1 MMRNNMPMMSAAIP
15 PRKELRENTAVSNS
29 DVFPLFP
36 PLFTQQTTMSKVDEI
51 PNPSPSQLA
60 ALPRKMTFFPSVN
73 ANPKILK
80 PEQIKQY
87 NEQGYLMPFNGLDQ
101 EEAREL
107 RAFFDGVLAAYIELG
122 KTSYSINTAHMRF
135 ARIYQLVQ
143 HPQIVDAVADLLGPN
158 VVCWGS
164 HFFCK
169 MPHDGK
175 RVPWHQDSTYWPLS
189 PTKTVTVWLAI
200 DDADPENANMK
211 FIPRSHLHGLID
223 YDETQDANTVLD
235 LAVRNPHSYGD
246 GEVDDQLKAG
256 QFSMHS
262 DLLLHGSEAN
272 ESNRR
277 RCGLTIRYAAAD
289 VTTWYDWHKK
299 GFVVRGENVG
309 GHWANPEMPNH

>member
-1 MMRNNMPMMSAAIP
+1 MTIAMRNCSPAKNRWATSVLAEGDCFLYPSSKASSIIMI
-15 PRKELRENTAVSNS
+15 
-29 DVFPLFP
+29 
-36 PLFTQQTTMSKVDEI
+36 KVDDI
-51 PNPSPSQLA
+51 PNPTPSQLA
-60 ALPRKMTFFPSVN
+60 DLPRKIGFVPSVFS
-73 ANPKILK
+73 PSSVMS
-80 PEQIKQY
+80 EQQVAQY
-87 NEQGYLMPFNGLDQ
+87 NETGYLMPLDGLDRD
-101 EEAREL
+101 ESREL
-107 RAFFDGVLAAYIELG
+107 RAFFDGVLAAFIELG
-122 KTSYSINTAHMRF
+122 RTSYSINTAHLRF
-135 ARIYQLVQ
+135 ARIYELIK
-143 HPQIVDAVADLLGPN
+143 HPRIVDAVAGLLGN
-158 VVCWGS
+158 DVVCWGS

-211 FIPRSHLHGLID
+211 FIPKSHRHGLID
-223 YDETQDANTVLD
+223 YDVTAEVDTVLD
-235 LAVRNPHSYGD
+235 LAVKNPNSYGD
-246 GEVDDQLKAG
+246 DEVDVALKAG

-299 GFVVRGENVG
+299 GIVVRGNNIG
-309 GHWANPEMPNH
+309 NHWLNPPSPTH

>member
-1 MMRNNMPMMSAAIP
+1 MPMMSAAIP
-15 PRKELRENTAVSNS
+15 PRKEIRENTAVSNS

-51 PNPSPSQLA
+51 PNPSPPQLA

-235 LAVRNPHSYGD
+235 LAVRNPNSYGD

>member
-1 MMRNNMPMMSAAIP
+1 MSAAIP
-15 PRKELRENTAVSNS
+15 PRKEIRENTAVSNS

-51 PNPSPSQLA
+51 PNPSPPQLA

-235 LAVRNPHSYGD
+235 LAVRNPNSYGD

>member
-1 MMRNNMPMMSAAIP
+1 MSVTIP
-15 PRKELRENTAVSNS
+15 PRKELRENTAVLHS
-29 DVFPLFP
+29 DLFPLFF

-80 PEQIKQY
+80 SEQIKQY

-122 KTSYSINTAHMRF
+122 KSSYSISTAHMRF
-135 ARIYQLVQ
+135 GRIYQLVQ
-143 HPQIVDAVADLLGPN
+143 HPRIVDAVADLLGPN

-169 MPHDGK
+169 MPRDGK

-246 GEVDDQLKAG
+246 GEVNDQLKAG
-256 QFSMHS
+256 HFSMHS

>member
-1 MMRNNMPMMSAAIP
+1 MPMMSATIP
-15 PRKELRENTAVSNS
+15 PRKELRENTVVSHS
-29 DVFPLFP
+29 DLFPLFL

-87 NEQGYLMPFNGLDQ
+87 NDQGYLMPFNGLDQ

-122 KTSYSINTAHMRF
+122 KTSYSINTAHLRF

-143 HPQIVDAVADLLGPN
+143 HPRIVDAVADLLGPN

-299 GFVVRGENVG
+299 GFVVRGENIG

>member
-1 MMRNNMPMMSAAIP
+1 M
-15 PRKELRENTAVSNS
+15 L
-29 DVFPLFP
+29 
-36 PLFTQQTTMSKVDEI
+36 KVDDI
-51 PNPSPSQLA
+51 PNPSPKQLA
-60 ALPRKMTFFPSVN
+60 ELPRQIGFVPARNET
-73 ANPKILK
+73 PKVLSR
-80 PEQIKQY
+80 EQISQY
-87 NEQGYLMPFNGLDQ
+87 NETGYLMPFDALDDT
-101 EEAREL
+101 EGRET
-107 RAFFDGVLAAYIELG
+107 RAFFDGVLAAFIELG
-122 KTSYSINTAHMRF
+122 RTSYSISTAHLRF

-143 HPQIVDAVADLLGPN
+143 HPRLVAAVADLLGPN

-200 DDADPENANMK
+200 DDSDPENANMR

-223 YDETQDANTVLD
+223 YDVTDEVDTVLD
-235 LAVRNPHSYGD
+235 LAVKNPHSYGEA
-246 GEVDDQLKAG
+246 EVDVTLRAG

-272 ESNRR
+272 QSDRR

-289 VTTWYDWHKK
+289 VQTWYGWHQK
-299 GFVVRGENVG
+299 GIVVCGENVG
-309 GHWANPEMPNH
+309 AHWGNPTSPKN

>member
-1 MMRNNMPMMSAAIP
+1 M
-15 PRKELRENTAVSNS
+15 V
-29 DVFPLFP
+29 
-36 PLFTQQTTMSKVDEI
+36 KVDDI
-51 PNPSPSQLA
+51 PNPTPSQLA
-60 ALPRKMTFFPSVN
+60 QLPRKMGFFPTVN
-73 ANPKILK
+73 SSPKTLTAA
-80 PEQIKQY
+80 QVQQY
-87 NEQGYLMPFNGLDQ
+87 NEQGYVMPFNGLDRD
-101 EEAREL
+101 ESCEI
-107 RAFFDGVLAAYIELG
+107 RAFFDGVLAAFMELG
-122 KTSYSINTAHMRF
+122 RSSYSINTAHLRF

-143 HPQIVDAVADLLGPN
+143 HPRILDAVSDLLGPN
-158 VVCWGS
+158 IVCWGS

-189 PTKTVTVWLAI
+189 PTKTVTAWLAI

-211 FIPRSHLHGLID
+211 FIPRSHVHGLID

-235 LAVRNPHSYGD
+235 LAVKNPHSYGD
-246 GEVDDQLKAG
+246 AEVDVQLKAG

-262 DLLLHGSEAN
+262 DLLLHGSQAN

-299 GFVVRGENVG
+299 GLVVRGENVN
-309 GHWANPEMPNH
+309 GHWANPEIPNH

>member
-1 MMRNNMPMMSAAIP
+1 MS
-15 PRKELRENTAVSNS
+15 
-29 DVFPLFP
+29 
-36 PLFTQQTTMSKVDEI
+36 QVDEI
-51 PNPSPSQLA
+51 PNPSPNQLA
-60 ALPRKMTFFPSVN
+60 ELPRQMKFFPSVN
-73 ANPKILK
+73 ANPKTLS
-80 PEQIKQY
+80 PEQVRQY
-87 NEQGYLMPFNGLDQ
+87 NEQGYLMPFNGLDRD
-101 EEAREL
+101 EAREI

-122 KTSYSINTAHMRF
+122 KSSYSINTAHLRF

-143 HPQIVDAVADLLGPN
+143 HPRILDAVSDLLGPN

-189 PTKTVTVWLAI
+189 PTRTVTVWLAI
-200 DDADPENANMK
+200 YDADSENANMK

-246 GEVDDQLKAG
+246 TEIDDQLKAG

-299 GFVVRGENVG
+299 GMVVRGENVN
-309 GHWANPEMPNH
+309 GHWANPDMPNH

>member
-1 MMRNNMPMMSAAIP
+1 
-15 PRKELRENTAVSNS
+15 
-29 DVFPLFP
+29 
-36 PLFTQQTTMSKVDEI
+36 MSKVDEI

-60 ALPRKMTFFPSVN
+60 ALPRKMTFFPSAN
-73 ANPKILK
+73 PNPKILRS
-80 PEQIKQY
+80 EQIKQY

-122 KTSYSINTAHMRF
+122 KSSYAISTAHMRF
-135 ARIYQLVQ
+135 ARVYQLVQ
-143 HPQIVDAVADLLGPN
+143 HPRIVDAVADLLGPN

-223 YDETQDANTVLD
+223 YDETQDANTILD

-246 GEVDDQLKAG
+246 GEVNDQLKAG
-256 QFSMHS
+256 HFSMHS

>member
-1 MMRNNMPMMSAAIP
+1 
-15 PRKELRENTAVSNS
+15 
-29 DVFPLFP
+29 
-36 PLFTQQTTMSKVDEI
+36 MSKVDEI
-51 PNPSPSQLA
+51 PNPSPSQLSQ
-60 ALPRKMTFFPSVN
+60 LPRHMGFYPSVN
-73 ANPKILK
+73 AQPKTLS
-80 PEQIKQY
+80 PSQITQY
-87 NEQGYLMPFNGLDQ
+87 NEQGYVMPFNGLDQ
-101 EEAREL
+101 DEAREI

-122 KTSYSINTAHMRF
+122 KSSYSINTAHLRF
-135 ARIYQLVQ
+135 ARVYQLVQ
-143 HPQIVDAVADLLGPN
+143 HPRILDAVSDLLGPN
-158 VVCWGS
+158 IVCWGS

-189 PTKTVTVWLAI
+189 PTKTVTAWLAI

-235 LAVRNPHSYGD
+235 LAVKNPNSYGD
-246 GEVDDQLKAG
+246 AEVDVQLKAG

-262 DLLLHGSEAN
+262 DLLLHGSQAN
-272 ESNRR
+272 ESDRR

-299 GFVVRGENVG
+299 GLVVRGKNIN

>member
-1 MMRNNMPMMSAAIP
+1 MADGAPYGLPTPTVELDRISRSNMMI
-15 PRKELRENTAVSNS
+15 
-29 DVFPLFP
+29 
-36 PLFTQQTTMSKVDEI
+36 KVDDI

-60 ALPRKMTFFPSVN
+60 ELPREIGFVPTKNT
-73 ANPKILK
+73 APKTLTHL
-80 PEQIKQY
+80 QIDQY
-87 NEQGYLMPFNGLDQ
+87 NECGYLMPFQALSK
-101 EEAREL
+101 EESGEV
-107 RAFFDGVLAAYIELG
+107 RAFFDGVLAAFIELG
-122 KTSYSINTAHMRF
+122 RSSYSINTAHLRF

-143 HPQIVDAVADLLGPN
+143 HPKIVAAVSDLLGEN

-211 FIPRSHLHGLID
+211 FIPRSHLHRLID
-223 YDETQDANTVLD
+223 YDETSDANTVLD
-235 LAVRNPHSYGD
+235 LAVKNPHSYGD
-246 GEVDDQLKAG
+246 AEVNVQLPAG
-256 QFSMHS
+256 YFSMHS

-289 VTTWYDWHKK
+289 VTTWFDWHKK
-299 GFVVRGENVG
+299 GFVVRGENTSG
-309 GHWANPEMPNH
+309 LWANPSMPDH

>member
-1 MMRNNMPMMSAAIP
+1 M
-15 PRKELRENTAVSNS
+15 L
-29 DVFPLFP
+29 
-36 PLFTQQTTMSKVDEI
+36 KVDEI
-51 PNPSPSQLA
+51 PNPSPRQLA
-60 ALPRKMTFFPSVN
+60 ELPRQIGFVPAQN
-73 ANPKILK
+73 DAPKVLRR
-80 PEQIKQY
+80 EQIAQY
-87 NEQGYLMPFNGLDQ
+87 NELGYLMPLAGLDAA
-101 EEAREL
+101 EVREL
-107 RAFFDGVLAAYIELG
+107 RAFFDGVLAAFIELG
-122 KTSYSINTAHMRF
+122 RSSYSINTAHLRF
-135 ARIYQLVQ
+135 SRIYQLVQ
-143 HPQIVDAVADLLGPN
+143 HPRLVDAVADLLGPN

-223 YDETQDANTVLD
+223 YDVTDEVDTVLD

-246 GEVDDQLKAG
+246 AEVDVALRAG

-272 ESNRR
+272 QSDRR

-289 VTTWYDWHKK
+289 VQTWYGWHQK
-299 GFVVRGENVG
+299 GVVVRGENIG
-309 GHWANPEMPNH
+309 AHWSHPPSPNV

>member
-1 MMRNNMPMMSAAIP
+1 M
-15 PRKELRENTAVSNS
+15 V
-29 DVFPLFP
+29 
-36 PLFTQQTTMSKVDEI
+36 KVDDI
-51 PNPSPSQLA
+51 PNPTPSQLA
-60 ALPRKMTFFPSVN
+60 QLPRKMGFFPTVN
-73 ANPKILK
+73 SSPKTLTAA
-80 PEQIKQY
+80 QVQQY
-87 NEQGYLMPFNGLDQ
+87 NEQGYVMPFNGLDRD
-101 EEAREL
+101 ESREI
-107 RAFFDGVLAAYIELG
+107 RAFFDGVLAAFMELG
-122 KTSYSINTAHMRF
+122 RSSYSINTAHLRF

-143 HPQIVDAVADLLGPN
+143 HPRILDAVSDLLGPN
-158 VVCWGS
+158 IVCWGS

-189 PTKTVTVWLAI
+189 PTKTVTAWLAI

-211 FIPRSHLHGLID
+211 FIPRSHVHGLID

-235 LAVRNPHSYGD
+235 LAVKNPHSYGD
-246 GEVDDQLKAG
+246 AEVDVQLKAG

-262 DLLLHGSEAN
+262 DLLLHGSQAN

-299 GFVVRGENVG
+299 GLVVRGENVN
-309 GHWANPEMPNH
+309 GHWANPEIPNH

>member
-1 MMRNNMPMMSAAIP
+1 
-15 PRKELRENTAVSNS
+15 
-29 DVFPLFP
+29 
-36 PLFTQQTTMSKVDEI
+36 MSKVDEI

-60 ALPRKMTFFPSVN
+60 ALPRKMTFFPS
-73 ANPKILK
+73 ANPHPNILR

-122 KTSYSINTAHMRF
+122 KSSYSINTAHMRF
-135 ARIYQLVQ
+135 ARVYQLVQ
-143 HPQIVDAVADLLGPN
+143 HPRIVDAVADLLGPN

-169 MPHDGK
+169 MPRDGK

-246 GEVDDQLKAG
+246 SEVDDQLKAG

>member
-1 MMRNNMPMMSAAIP
+1 MI
-15 PRKELRENTAVSNS
+15 TA
-29 DVFPLFP
+29 
-36 PLFTQQTTMSKVDEI
+36 KVDDI

-60 ALPRKMTFFPSVN
+60 ELPRQIGFVPSVN
-73 ANPKILK
+73 SELK
-80 PEQIKQY
+80 RLTPQQVSQY
-87 NEQGYLMPFNGLDQ
+87 NETGYLMPFHGLDAP
-101 EEAREL
+101 EAREL
-107 RAFFDGVLAAYIELG
+107 RAFIDGVLAAFIELG
-122 KTSYSINTAHMRF
+122 RTSYSINTAHLRF

-143 HPQIVDAVADLLGPN
+143 HPCIVDAVADLLGPN

-223 YDETQDANTVLD
+223 YDETNEADTVLD
-235 LAVRNPHSYGD
+235 LVVKNPTSYGD
-246 GEVDDQLKAG
+246 AEVNVALKAG

-272 ESNRR
+272 ESDRR

-299 GFVVRGENVG
+299 GFLVRGKDIG
-309 GHWANPEMPNH
+309 AHWANPPIPNH